1 MNSSKLNT
9 DSIHTDIVLIGG
21 GHAHIEVIRNFGMKP
36 EPGTRLTLISKE
48 DQTLYSGMLPGL
60 IANHYKFDDVHID
73 LHPLTHFANCRF
85 FHSEVLA
92 IDLKKNI
99 VLCDGRPPVPFDVL
113 SLDIGSAPSEIPD
126 GHESVLP
133 VKPINSFY
141 EYFKNSESYSD
152 QGQSRTVG
160 IVGGGAGGVELA
172 FAIKHRFMNTL
183 NGTDE
188 AVSNTEVV
196 IITADDSILPTFP
209 RSAQKHCM
217 QALKSAGIQLVTGF
231 KVVSATNNAVCNEA
245 GEEIIVEHIVWATQA
260 SAPKWPGDCGLQTNT
275 TGFVKVNK
283 FLQAIG
289 HKNIFAVGDIADV
302 EKFNRPKSGVFAVRQ
317 GPILAK
323 NLRHV
328 ARGETRLEKYS
339 PQKDVLSLIS
349 LGKKLAIGT
358 KYRVAFCGEWL
369 WRLKKYIDKR
379 FIERYTEL
387 PRMIETGLDS
397 SDKKIIA
404 EIMRC
409 GGCGSKIG
417 PEILQSA
424 LQKLAPRYSD
434 PNVLVGLSNPDDA
447 AVTRVPPGALALY
460 TVDGFRD
467 FLNDPFLFGQIA
479 AVHALSDIYAMG
491 GEPKTALAFATIPVG
506 TEKLMADDLAQL
518 MSGALKALSEDN
530 VELIG
535 GHSCE
540 GLEMSL
546 GLSING
552 YCSEKDLLKKS
563 GAENNDAII
572 LTKALGTG
580 VIFAAMMQGESKAAT
595 IRSAVNMML
604 TSNKTAA
611 QIFKSHETTAM
622 TDVTGFGL
630 CGHLIEMLSSSQL
643 CATLSSA
650 AIPVLPEAQSLF
662 AKGYESSLHSQNLKL
677 QGMVDIATEITSALD
692 ITFDPQTSGGLL
704 GTVPHERAHSCLANL
719 RGNGYTD
726 AKIIGQVKPR
736 KNQHVITLS

>member
-21 GHAHIEVIRNFGMKP
+21 GHAHIEVVRNFGMKP

-48 DQTLYSGMLPGL
+48 NQTLYSGMLPGL
-60 IANHYKFDDVHID
+60 IANHYEFDDVHID
-73 LHPLTHFANCRF
+73 LRPLTHFANCRF

-92 IDLKKNI
+92 IDLKKNV
-99 VLCDGRPPVPFDVL
+99 VLCDGRPPIPFDLL
-113 SLDIGSAPSEIPD
+113 SLDIGSSPSEVPD
-126 GHESVLP
+126 GHESILP

-141 EYFKNSESYSD
+141 EHFRNSEPYSD
-152 QGQSRTVG
+152 QGESPTIG
-160 IVGGGAGGVELA
+160 IVGGGAGGIELA
-172 FAIKHRFMNTL
+172 FAIKHRLATAL
-183 NGTDE
+183 SGTGE
-188 AVSNTEVV
+188 AVSNTEVI
-196 IITADDSILPTFP
+196 IITADDSILPAFP
-209 RSAQKHCM
+209 RSAQKHCLL
-217 QALKSAGIQLVTGF
+217 ALKSAGIQLITNF
-231 KVVSATNNAVCNEA
+231 KVVSATNNAIYNEV
-245 GEEIIVEHIVWATQA
+245 GEEIIVEHIIWATQA
-260 SAPKWPGDCGLQTNT
+260 SAPTWPGDCGLQTST

-289 HKNIFAVGDIADV
+289 QKNIFAVGDIADV

-339 PQKDVLSLIS
+339 PQKHVLSLIS
-349 LGKKLAIGT
+349 LGEKIAIGT

-387 PRMIETGLDS
+387 PRMTEPNLDN
-397 SDKKIIA
+397 SDKKISA

-424 LQKLAPRYSD
+424 LQKLTPSYSD
-434 PNVLVGLSNPDDA
+434 PNVLLGLSNPDDA
-447 AVTRVPPGALALY
+447 AVTRVPPGTLALY

-467 FLNDPFLFGQIA
+467 FINDPFLFGRIT

-491 GEPKTALAFATIPVG
+491 GQAQTALAFATIPTS
-506 TEKLMADDLAQL
+506 TEKLMADDLSQL
-518 MSGALKALSEDN
+518 MSGALKSLSEDN

-540 GLEMSL
+540 GAEMSL
-546 GLSING
+546 GLSVNG
-552 YCSEKDLLKKS
+552 YCFEKELLKKS
-563 GAENNDAII
+563 TARSNDAII

-580 VIFAAMMQGESKAAT
+580 VIFAAMMQGESKAISIQAA
-595 IRSAVNMML
+595 INMML
-604 TSNKTAA
+604 TSNKIAS
-611 QIFKSHETTAM
+611 QILRSHEPTAM
-622 TDVTGFGL
+622 TDITGFGL
-630 CGHLIEMLSSSQL
+630 CGHLIEMLDGGML
-643 CATLSSA
+643 HATLSSE
-650 AIPVLPEAQSLF
+650 AIPVLPEAVSLF
-662 AKGYESSLHSQNLKL
+662 TKGYASTLHPQNLKL
-677 QGMVDIATEITSALD
+677 QSMVCIKTNITGALD

-704 GTVPHERAHSCLANL
+704 ATVPQQNAELCLRDLHE
-719 RGNGYTD
+719 NGYKE
-726 AKIIGQVKPR
+726 AKIIGHLEPR
-736 KNQHVITLS
+736 IKNHVITLI